1 MKLSGIGR
9 KFHGEFGEYI
19 LNAPDMCKLSKLLTN
34 PVVYDM
40 EEIARDALRMQ
51 GKRCDEIVLCD
62 GAHGADIYFIENK
75 EVSEENKRA
84 GKIKNLRASR
94 VCQQLQGGA
103 SVVEERLDEDEKFLF
118 KPVLVTEIALP
129 PALRKAF
136 LARRVFVKK
145 KKANIKILTKGK
157 ELLPLSP

>member
-1 MKLSGIGR
+1 MKLSGIR
-9 KFHGEFGEYI
+9 KKFRREFGKYVM
-19 LNAPDMCKLSKLLTN
+19 NAPDMCKSSELTN
-34 PVVYDM
+34 PVVYDV
-40 EEIARDALRMQ
+40 EEIARKALKMQ

-62 GAHGADIYFIENK
+62 GAHGTDVYFIENK

-84 GKIKNLRASR
+84 GKNKNLRASH
-94 VCQQLQGGA
+94 VCKQLQGGA
-103 SVVEERLDEDEKFLF
+103 YLVEKRLDKDEKFLF
-118 KPVLVTEIALP
+118 KPVLVTEIPLP

-136 LARRVFVKK
+136 LVRHVSVKK